1 MLDVDSLKNLN
12 YRNIFNFIKLKLKN
26 IPLSSSVLDIGCGTK
41 PFEHLF
47 KNHNYHSHDFDGYE
61 NYKNSNPQKYTYNCD
76 ILNIPEEIKYD
87 ILICTEV
94 LEHLPDIKSTFKK
107 FKKLLKPSG
116 ELLITFPF
124 ASMYH
129 QEPDFFTSGYSTYQ
143 IENLCKEFEMDIIE
157 YEQSG
162 TYIKSVQLDLLR
174 INFFF
179 RKNHN
184 FILKLLN
191 KIILFF
197 ILNYLK
203 LIENKDIHLDKNN
216 KKLNNLKP
224 LGYLYHIKNR

>member
-1 MLDVDSLKNLN
+1 
-12 YRNIFNFIKLKLKN
+12 
-26 IPLSSSVLDIGCGTK
+26 
-41 PFEHLF
+41 
-47 KNHNYHSHDFDGYE
+47 
-61 NYKNSNPQKYTYNCD
+61 
-76 ILNIPEEIKYD
+76 
-87 ILICTEV
+87 
-94 LEHLPDIKSTFKK
+94 LPDIKSTFKK
-107 FKKLLKPSG
+107 FKKFLKPSG

-129 QEPDFFTSGYSTYQ
+129 QEPYFFTSGYSTYQ

-157 YEQSG
+157 YEQNG
-162 TYIKSVQLDLLR
+162 TYIDSVQLDLLR

-197 ILNYLK
+197 VLNYLK
-203 LIENKDIHLDKNN
+203 LIENKDINLDKNN

-224 LGYLYHIKNR
+224 LGYLYYIKNR